1 MEDEQIKQ
9 NTDRLIKTRAE
20 KLKYK
25 EAKWNIET
33 NQIKWKWINKNL
45 SDKGNKINQKHI
57 YENAKADVRIIYN
70 IYVYISIYMYMY
82 IIYIICRYIIKSG
95 KITTDYLLL

>member
-45 SDKGNKINQKHI
+45 SYKGNKINQNHI
-57 YENAKADVRIIYN
+57 YENAKADVRI
-70 IYVYISIYMYMY
+70 YIIYMYIYAY
-82 IIYIICRYIIKSG
+82 ICICI
-95 KITTDYLLL
+95 

>member
-33 NQIKWKWINKNL
+33 NQIKWKQINKNL
-45 SDKGNKINQKHI
+45 SYKGNKINQKHI
-57 YENAKADVRIIYN
+57 YENAKADVRI
-70 IYVYISIYMYMY
+70 YIIYMYIYAY
-82 IIYIICRYIIKSG
+82 ICICI
-95 KITTDYLLL
+95 

>member
-45 SDKGNKINQKHI
+45 SYKGNKINQKHI
-57 YENAKADVRIIYN
+57 YENAKADVRIYIIYMYIYAYN
-70 IYVYISIYMYMY
+70 IYYMQIYY
-82 IIYIICRYIIKSG
+82 
-95 KITTDYLLL
+95 

>member
-45 SDKGNKINQKHI
+45 SYKGNKINQKPI
-57 YENAKADVRIIYN
+57 YENAKADVRI
-70 IYVYISIYMYMY
+70 YIIYMYIYAY
-82 IIYIICRYIIKSG
+82 ICICI
-95 KITTDYLLL
+95 